1 MNSAPEVIR
10 FIIQLFSIAAMA
22 AIGLGVTLDDIRAP
36 FRNVLA
42 LVIIIVVNSLLV
54 PLVGILILLAPQ
66 ALQGS
71 IFEGVIE
78 QIAPLTGGQKA
89 GFLLLF
95 VVAGTLST
103 PVLAQVARA
112 GEAFAR
118 GVTVV
123 LVGVSALTAAV
134 ILPQIAR
141 SSFFATNDTPL
152 SAGSVFMTL
161 LLYQLLPL
169 AVGVI
174 IKSRY
179 DVLARLVRP
188 LIVQL
193 AGLAF
198 LVAVALLMVSGQS
211 LLQFPERA
219 LAPEEAFSST
229 ILTTTVT
236 LDDRQLPVTL
246 AQDFEAVGKPYPDN
260 AQVEVLEAGKKWV
273 LFNANKTAVIARTE
287 PATTTLE
294 ISWADEESPLFR
306 FSADEEEVAGLNERR
321 VSQALQDEL
330 DKQGV
335 ALDAGL
341 IVVVAED
348 DRWLFAEEN
357 QTYYIEA
364 ANETFSIYKET
375 SEPAGIVEEFLKA
388 LDALPDVGP
397 AIDFLLLLVKVVLPY
412 LLFVAVAALLM
423 VIGHYG
429 GVAVRSLV
437 GASGTA
443 VPRAMAITTALRNV
457 SMALILASQYVV
469 EWQASDPNLSALTVI
484 LVFQVVSLAVVGRQA
499 ARWRAEESVASPAP
513 VAAPPAQAPLEAVRV

>member
-1 MNSAPEVIR
+1 MDSASEVIR
-10 FIIQLFSIAAMA
+10 FIIQLFCIAAMA

-54 PLVGILILLAPQ
+54 PLVGILILLAPE

-71 IFEGVIE
+71 IFEGVAE
-78 QIAPLTGGQKA
+78 QIAPLTGGQAA

-103 PVLAQVARA
+103 PVLAQIARA

-123 LVGVSALTAAV
+123 LVGVSALTAAI
-134 ILPQIAR
+134 ILPLIAG
-141 SSFFATNDTPL
+141 SNFFTTNDTPL

-169 AVGVI
+169 AVGVL

-179 DVLARLVRP
+179 GILAQLVRP

-198 LVAVALLMVSGQS
+198 LVAVAVLMVSGQS

-219 LAPEEAFSST
+219 IVPEEPFESRV
-229 ILTTTVT
+229 LTTTVT

-246 AQDFEAVGKPYPDN
+246 AQDFEAAGKEYPADPR
-260 AQVEVLEAGKKWV
+260 VDVLEAGKKWV
-273 LFNANKTAVIARTE
+273 LFNADDTYIISRASSGD
-287 PATTTLE
+287 TTLE
-294 ISWADEESPLFR
+294 VIKADEESPLFS
-306 FSADEEEVAGLNERR
+306 FSTDEEEVAGLNERR
-321 VSQALQDEL
+321 VSQALQGSL
-330 DKQGV
+330 DDHGV

-341 IVVVAED
+341 IVVVAES

-357 QTYYIEA
+357 HTYYIEGA
-364 ANETFSIYKET
+364 ANETFTIYKET
-375 SEPAGIVEEFLKA
+375 SEPVGIVEEFLKA
-388 LDALPDVGP
+388 LGALPDVGP
-397 AIDFLLLLVKVVLPY
+397 AIDFLLLLVKIVLPY

-437 GASGTA
+437 GAGGPEI
-443 VPRAMAITTALRNV
+443 PRAMAITTALRNV

-469 EWQASDPNLSALTVI
+469 EGQSNDLSALTVI
-484 LVFQVVSLAVVGRQA
+484 LVFQVVSLAVVGRKAAQWQA
-499 ARWRAEESVASPAP
+499 EGV
-513 VAAPPAQAPLEAVRV
+513 VAPPATVAAMTAQAPMEAVRA

>member
-10 FIIQLFSIAAMA
+10 FIIQLFCIAAMA

-42 LVIIIVVNSLLV
+42 LVLIIVVNSLLV

-71 IFEGVIE
+71 IFEGVAE
-78 QIAPLTGGQKA
+78 QIAPLTGGQA
-89 GFLLLF
+89 TGFLLLF

-123 LVGVSALTAAV
+123 LIGVSALTAAV
-134 ILPQIAR
+134 ILPLIAGGAW
-141 SSFFATNDTPL
+141 FTKNDNPV

-169 AVGVI
+169 AMGVL

-179 DVLARLVRP
+179 DILARLVRP

-198 LVAVALLMVSGQS
+198 LVAAAVLMMSGQS
-211 LLQFPERA
+211 LLQFPERV
-219 LAPEEAFSST
+219 LVPEESFPST

-236 LDDRQLPVTL
+236 LDDRQAPMAL
-246 AQDFEAVGKPYPDN
+246 AQDFESADKPYPEN

-273 LFNANKTAVIARTE
+273 LFNASKTAVIARTE

-294 ISWADEESPLFR
+294 LSLADEGSPLAQFDGGAQAITELNDR
-306 FSADEEEVAGLNERR
+306 RMNQGLQESLKEHK
-321 VSQALQDEL
+321 VT
-330 DKQGV
+330 
-335 ALDAGL
+335 LDAPL
-341 IVVVAED
+341 IVVVAEN

-364 ANETFSIYKET
+364 VDDVFSIYKET

-437 GASGTA
+437 GASGPA

-469 EWQASDPNLSALTVI
+469 EWQASDLSALTVI

-499 ARWRAEESVASPAP
+499 AQWRAEEVVVSPATV
-513 VAAPPAQAPLEAVRV
+513 VAGAERAALEAVRV